1 MMGERVKEKIC
12 KNEIYTWIVVVFGE
26 RSTQSRS
33 ESDGDS
39 THRSD
44 PREVFFS
51 CYGIGSFLF
60 EELSSGNEVHG
71 RMRHVSGERCLREPT
86 TQIRN
91 MGRVRV
97 IPLSMNAPV
106 AYTAIPSSPSPS
118 NTSPIS
124 ASSCVATM
132 FSLGSI
138 PMPFADAH
146 CKRHRTDVPRP
157 PRSGTGVTC

>member
-1 MMGERVKEKIC
+1 MKEKFAKTKFTHGLWSFLVKEAPRVGVRATVTVHT
-12 KNEIYTWIVVVFGE
+12 EA
-26 RSTQSRS
+26 TQGR
-33 ESDGDS
+33 
-39 THRSD
+39 
-44 PREVFFS
+44 FFFV
-51 CYGIGSFLF
+51 YGIGSFLF

-138 PMPFADAH
+138 LMPFADAH
-146 CKRHRTDVPRP
+146 CKRHRIDVPRP